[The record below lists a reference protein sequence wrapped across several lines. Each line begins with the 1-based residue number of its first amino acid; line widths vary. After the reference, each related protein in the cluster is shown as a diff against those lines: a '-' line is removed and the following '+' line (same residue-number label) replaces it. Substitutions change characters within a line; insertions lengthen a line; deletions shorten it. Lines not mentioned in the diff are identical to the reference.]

1 MVKCL
6 RFNQIRLYA
15 IPRNVILPRPT
26 SSKMVS
32 VSRDW
37 FETPGSAI
45 LFARQEHERP
55 DLMHQ
60 QGLYSGKTVGDLDSV
75 PGFYGGTKSY
85 KWVQNTRATT
95 QHRIVR
101 VKRGLEG
108 DEERIMLTP
117 TLGPS
122 AARIAAYKHAKAIS
136 ESRPTLRG
144 PAQGPKIKYAGEFGG
159 FPKPQK
165 GERPGTWKKVM
176 KNGKE
181 EWIYT
186 PHHPYSRYSRRGM
199 LVVAPEA
206 AAGAPVG
213 MAAPPVAVA

>member
-1 MVKCL
+1 
-6 RFNQIRLYA
+6 
-15 IPRNVILPRPT
+15 
-26 SSKMVS
+26 MVS

-60 QGLYSGKTVGDLDSV
+60 QGLFSGKTVGHLDSV

-95 QHRIVR
+95 QHRLVR
-101 VKRGLEG
+101 VVRGLEG
-108 DEERIMLTP
+108 DVERDLMRP
-117 TLGPS
+117 TLAPS

-144 PAQGPKIKYAGEFGG
+144 PARGPSNIKYAGEFGAV
-159 FPKPQK
+159 
-165 GERPGTWKKVM
+165 ERPHKKAMAGTWKKVT
-176 KNGKE
+176 KNGID

-186 PHHPYSRYSRRGM
+186 PAHPYSRRAMYMLAPVQGARGV
-199 LVVAPEA
+199 LPI
-206 AAGAPVG
+206 GAPVG
-213 MAAPPVAVA
+213 MAVPPVAVA